1 VPSISLN
8 RLFFY
13 VRFIHF
19 CYALPLL
26 PSSYRPPAYLLGS
39 GHLQTIVP
47 SLLRSVPDLT
57 YRRERIELPDGD
69 FLDLDWAKAKGAEP
83 TRGLAI
89 ISHGLEGSSD
99 RAYIRGMARAL
110 TRAGLDALAWNYRSC
125 GEPNRLLRSYHL
137 GDTGD
142 LHHVIKHALATSCY
156 DSLYL
161 TGFSAGG
168 NVTLKYLG
176 EDATRVPAQVRRAAV
191 FSVPTDL
198 KASSIHI
205 ARPQNQ
211 IYLRRFLKTLRQKI
225 RDKAALLPGEV
236 DLTDLDNLRDFPQFD
251 DRYTAP
257 MHGFASADAYYAHAS
272 SGQYLTGIR
281 VPTLLVNALNDPFLP
296 PSCFPQAEAAA
307 SPFVFL
313 ETPTD
318 GGHVGFA
325 EGRPNGTYYSE
336 RRAVEF
342 LLSKETA
349 RAKVHPQ

>member
-1 VPSISLN
+1 M
-8 RLFFY
+8 
-13 VRFIHF
+13 
-19 CYALPLL
+19 PLL

-47 SLLRSVPDLT
+47 ALLRRVPDVA

-69 FLDLDWAKAKGAEP
+69 FLALDWAAAAGPLP
-83 TRGLAI
+83 TPPPAGKLAI
-89 ISHGLEGSSD
+89 ISHGLEGSSA

-142 LHHVIKHALATSCY
+142 LHHVIGHALATGRY
-156 DSLYL
+156 EHLYL

-176 EDATRVPAQVRRAAV
+176 ENAARVPAAVRRAAV

-198 KASSIHI
+198 KASSLHF

-211 IYLRRFLKTLRQKI
+211 VYLRRFLKSLRQKI

-236 DLTDLDNLRDFPQFD
+236 DLTGLEDLRDFPEFD

-257 MHGFASADAYYAHAS
+257 MHGFASAEEYYAQAS
-272 SGQYLTGIR
+272 SGHYLAGIR
-281 VPTLLVNALNDPFLP
+281 VPTLLVNAQNDPFLP
-296 PSCFPQAEAAA
+296 PACFPRAEAAA
-307 SPFVFL
+307 SEFVFL
-313 ETPTD
+313 ETPAD

-325 EGRPNGTYYSE
+325 EGRPDGLYYSE

-342 LLSKETA
+342 LLA
-349 RAKVHPQ
+349 D